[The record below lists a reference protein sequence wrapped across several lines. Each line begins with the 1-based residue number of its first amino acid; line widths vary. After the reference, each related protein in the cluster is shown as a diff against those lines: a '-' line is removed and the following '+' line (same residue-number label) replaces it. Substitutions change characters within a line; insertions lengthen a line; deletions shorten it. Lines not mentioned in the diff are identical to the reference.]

1 MSHFLKILGHTV
13 PWNIPD
19 LKYMKCDLKKKLC
32 KKYKK
37 KLQLFASPS
46 SSFCLEHLDFV
57 FLQIWMFLE
66 LFEVHLVPNQ
76 VGGQTHSRNFVFQKN
91 KTSPNEHIQ
100 YDLWH
105 ILTKN
110 TYIQS
115 PIFALH
121 VQQQKKRIYLFWRS
135 NF

>member
-1 MSHFLKILGHTV
+1 MSHFFKILEHTV

-32 KKYKK
+32 KKYKEK
-37 KLQLFASPS
+37 TSIVCLSLFFFLPWT
-46 SSFCLEHLDFV
+46 FRLC

-76 VGGQTHSRNFVFQKN
+76 VGGRTHSRNVVFQE
-91 KTSPNEHIQ
+91 KTRSNEHIQ

-115 PIFALH
+115 PIFAIH
-121 VQQQKKRIYLFWRS
+121 VGQQKKRIYLFWRS